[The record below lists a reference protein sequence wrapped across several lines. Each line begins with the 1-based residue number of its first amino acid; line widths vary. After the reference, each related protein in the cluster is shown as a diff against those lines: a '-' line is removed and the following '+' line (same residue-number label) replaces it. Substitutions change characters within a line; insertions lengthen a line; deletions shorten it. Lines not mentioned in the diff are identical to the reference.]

1 MCKDYY
7 SFDNNLYWSLQ
18 MLLRQFTQ
26 DVLCL
31 VLLISSS
38 FALSNTEF
46 TYNVIDGGIEVTGC
60 VDTCPSDL
68 VIPEE
73 IDGLSVVEIENRAF
87 IEKQLI
93 SVSIPSSV
101 TTIYGGAFAYNEL
114 FSLELPENLNLM
126 TDGSFAQ
133 NQLTKI
139 NIPDSLSKIPYAA
152 FRYNQLAEV
161 TLNDNLIEIGM
172 SAFAFN
178 LLPYIEIPANVI
190 TIEKYAFRSNQLKRI
205 KFTGNRPA
213 IDSEAYVGNQLEEIF
228 YCSDSV
234 GWPGDPIEGI
244 IPQLDES
251 CSATNAENEPITYS
265 ALDLDQNGSFD
276 ALTDALILLRY
287 AFGLRGNSL
296 VDGAIASDATRTTAE
311 DIEVHIQSLLPLA
324 F

>member
-1 MCKDYY
+1 
-7 SFDNNLYWSLQ
+7 
-18 MLLRQFTQ
+18 MLKRQFIQ
-26 DVLCL
+26 SVIGL
-31 VLLISSS
+31 VFLVTSS
-38 FALSNTEF
+38 FAFSNTEF

-60 VDTCPSDL
+60 VDECPIDL
-68 VIPEE
+68 VIPSE
-73 IDGLSVVEIENRAF
+73 IDGLSVVEIENQAF
-87 IEKQLI
+87 IDKQLI
-93 SVSIPSSV
+93 SVSIPNSV
-101 TTIYGGAFAYNEL
+101 TTIYGGAFANNEL

-126 TDGSFAQ
+126 TDGSFAE

-139 NIPDSLSKIPYAA
+139 NIPDSLTIIPYAA

-213 IDSEAYVGNQLEEIF
+213 IDSEAYLGNQLEAIF

-244 IPQLDES
+244 TPQLDETCEAQS
-251 CSATNAENEPITYS
+251 NLSEPIQYS

-287 AFGLRGNSL
+287 AFGLRGDIL
-296 VDGAIASDATRTTAE
+296 VNNATASDANRTTAE
-311 DIEVHIQSLLPLA
+311 DIEAHIQSLLP
-324 F
+324 